1 LMDEAE
7 ALISTRSSTAGIGVG
22 MYPAYGNAQRLY
34 VLRGYIPDGAGLTYR
49 HKVLK
54 PMEHTINDD
63 DLVLYFTKLLKWP
76 ERNSTGDGRPPQ
88 DASRQRNLA

>member
-1 LMDEAE
+1 MNEAE

-22 MYPAYGNAQRLY
+22 MYPDYGNAQRLY

-49 HKVLK
+49 PKVLK

-63 DLVLYFTKLLKWP
+63 DDLVLYFTKLLKPP
-76 ERNSTGDGRPPQ
+76 E
-88 DASRQRNLA
+88 